1 MKYWESRIALVALMW
16 TAIGAVFALPYLLR
30 GSPSLGIMI
39 NWWLWGA
46 FAPLMSKIDDRLLTA
61 CNRPATLVATHVGLG
76 LLLPALY
83 VSVSATL
90 QYRMGVNDWNP
101 WSERTGSLFDWYVWA
116 FIVYCMIL
124 GMLKGVKYY
133 RRHLVDE
140 LKLARLRR
148 RVLETRLNALRM
160 QLDPQL
166 LFDALHDISAYV
178 EQEPKLARKMIEHLG
193 DLLRLSLATR
203 NRQEVTLGE
212 EICYLE
218 HYFALQRMRFN
229 GRLDVTLSVMPDVK
243 HVSIPTLLLQP
254 LVENAIR
261 HGIAGRAAGGCISIA
276 ARRVGGSVDI
286 RVSDDGPGLPLG
298 YQMASTQGLG
308 FNLTRYRL
316 SAMYPAGEWYF
327 GVGRRAGGGTEATI
341 SLPLGISKVD
351 RDADALA

>member
-166 LFDALHDISAYV
+166 LFDALGDISAYL

-229 GRLDVTLSVMPDVK
+229 GGLDVTLSVMPDVK
-243 HVSIPTLLLQP
+243 HVSIPSLLLQP

-261 HGIAGRAAGGCISIA
+261 HGMAGRATGGTISVA
-276 ARRVGGSVDI
+276 ARRVDA
-286 RVSDDGPGLPLG
+286 RVAIVVTDDGQGLPPDWHMDSAPG
-298 YQMASTQGLG
+298 RGLSV
-308 FNLTRYRL
+308 TRERL
-316 SAMYPAGEWYF
+316 SAMYRAGEWDF
-327 GVGRRAGGGTEATI
+327 AVGRRADGGTVATI
-341 SLPLGISKVD
+341 SLPLEISKED
-351 RDADALA
+351 RHANATS